1 MRSKAPIDNR
11 PSWFRQRSIRNLL
24 YNLLY
29 EVDLNTF
36 EPLSE
41 ARYDDLESLSG
52 DASIIIIDLK
62 IKKAT
67 IAVQV
72 INSREL
78 LAAKETALRDLGDF
92 PYLKE
97 IFLFDYETETWYRFM
112 RQSLEEAEDEWLANL
127 EDSDYDP
134 DMDDEREA
142 PSYSYVL
149 RRVMDDFARIGV

>member
-11 PSWFRQRSIRNLL
+11 SSWFRQRAIRNLL

-29 EVDLNTF
+29 ELDMGSY

-52 DASIIIIDLK
+52 DASIVIIDLK
-62 IKKAT
+62 IKKAIVT
-67 IAVQV
+67 IQV

-78 LAAKETALRDLGDF
+78 IEAKEQALRDLGDF

-97 IFLFDYETETWYRFM
+97 VFLFDYETESWYRFM
-112 RQSLEEAEDEWLANL
+112 RQSLEEAEDEWEANRD
-127 EDSDYDP
+127 EDEYNP
-134 DMDDEREA
+134 DEDDERDA
-142 PSYSYVL
+142 PSYSYTL
-149 RRVMDDFARIGV
+149 RRVMDDFARIGI